1 MNYIPRVF
9 LQRFG
14 FVLMLGALVCTACSS
29 SSKSNTVNTPTTTSP
44 SAPARGLVGTT
55 WTLTTYRA
63 NGGMKAAS
71 TAAVASLSFAAL
83 GKLTGST
90 GCNSF
95 GGTYTA
101 TASALTIS
109 LANHTLIACPPSLA
123 PQEQAILNQL
133 PSVANYTT
141 TANALTLTD
150 NNKTELFSYAAAS
163 TGIKDSVWKV
173 TGVNNGNG
181 AVNTTALTEKLT
193 ASFDAGGQFAG
204 FGGCNRLSGPYKLS
218 GNNGLTIG
226 PLVSTLIGCQGDV
239 GELETEYTTA
249 LGRVASYEISGTTL
263 TLRDKNGATQV
274 TAQRV

>member
-1 MNYIPRVF
+1 MSYIPRVF
-9 LQRFG
+9 MRRFG
-14 FVLMLGALVCTACSS
+14 FVLMLGALVCAACSS
-29 SSKSNTVNTPTTTSP
+29 SSKSSKANTPTTSP
-44 SAPARGLVGTT
+44 STPARGLVGTT

-63 NGGMKAAS
+63 NGVMTPAS
-71 TAAVASLSFAAL
+71 TAAVAPLSFAAAGRL
-83 GKLTGST
+83 AGST

-109 LANHTLIACPPSLA
+109 LANQTLIACPAVLA
-123 PQEQAILNQL
+123 PQEEAILKQL

-150 NNKTELFSYAAAS
+150 KNKTELFSYAAAS
-163 TGIKDSVWKV
+163 TGIKDSAWKI

-181 AVNTTALTEKLT
+181 AVSTTALTEKLS
-193 ASFDAGGQFAG
+193 ASFDAGGQFSG

-239 GELETEYTTA
+239 GELEAEYSTA
-249 LGRVASYEISGTTL
+249 LAKVASYEISGTKL

-274 TAQRV
+274 TAERA